1 MRLAFGPVQEL
12 LREKWTLPW
21 LAMDFEML
29 CPGWRA
35 RNYVNLY
42 VIPVG
47 NRIGIT
53 YEIMCDDAEEANAVQ
68 VVMDTSD
75 GIEFHVEY
83 PENWSG
89 HTGAVVDFYLRIPSD
104 TGIDLAL
111 QTVTGDIGL
120 DGGSGTASITVVSG
134 DATAEGFDGE
144 LNMNV
149 VEGDIFFRDTPGLV
163 SANLVNGSISGTF
176 DSLLN
181 DAEFAA
187 VDGEIELT
195 VPRDVHISVSTLSGD
210 ISIPGGN
217 VVHEMVGSS
226 ADYGE
231 GEFEISISTVSGDVE
246 VTH

>member
-1 MRLAFGPVQEL
+1 MGQVQPDANGRLSLQYTDVDGRNLLGLFDGFQLTQE
-12 LREKWTLPW
+12 PQF
-21 LAMDFEML
+21 DDDPS
-29 CPGWRA
+29 PGTII
-35 RNYVNLY
+35 YSGQQV
-42 VIPVG
+42 P
-47 NRIGIT
+47 
-53 YEIMCDDAEEANAVQ
+53 NAL
-68 VVMDTSD
+68 SD
-75 GIEFHVEY
+75 IR
-83 PENWSG
+83 
-89 HTGAVVDFYLRIPSD
+89 T
-104 TGIDLAL
+104 
-111 QTVTGDIGL
+111 
-120 DGGSGTASITVVSG
+120 ITVVSG